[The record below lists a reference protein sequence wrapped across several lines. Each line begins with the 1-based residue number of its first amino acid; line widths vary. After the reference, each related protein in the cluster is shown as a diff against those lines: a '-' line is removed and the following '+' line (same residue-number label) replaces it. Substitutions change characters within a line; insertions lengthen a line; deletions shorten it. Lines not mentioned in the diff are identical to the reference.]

1 MTETQAHPEAIRD
14 EAALDELLSRPSEAL
29 TTMMARLEGDVMV
42 LGVAGKMGL
51 TLSTMAARAIQ
62 AAGSDRRVIGVA
74 RFSDPESR
82 AYLAARDVET
92 IRCDLLDR
100 RAVAAL
106 PRVKNVI
113 YMVGRKFGTGGQEH
127 LTWATNVIAPDHV
140 GEALHESRIVVFSTG
155 CVYPL
160 VDPAGGGCT
169 EATPP
174 DPVGEYAQSC
184 LGRERIFE
192 YWSRRHDIPICLV
205 RLNYAIDLRYGVL
218 YDIGQRVFAGE
229 PVDLTASHVNVI
241 WQGDANRF
249 ALRCLDLCDTPPVP
263 LNVTGPETV
272 PVRYIAETFA
282 RHFDVEARFTGG
294 EGRHRMYLSN
304 AAQATARF
312 GYPSVDLLTM
322 IRWQAAWIQQG
333 GRSLNKPTHFEV
345 DDGRY

>member
-1 MTETQAHPEAIRD
+1 MSQTRARPKTIRD
-14 EAALDELLSRPSEAL
+14 EATLDELLSRPTDAL
-29 TTMMARLEGDVMV
+29 TAMMARLEGDVMV

-62 AAGSDRRVIGVA
+62 ATGGDQRVIGVA
-74 RFSDPESR
+74 RFSDPDSR
-82 AYLAARDVET
+82 AYLGARGVET

-100 RAVAAL
+100 AAVTAL
-106 PRVKNVI
+106 PQAKNVI

-127 LTWATNVIAPDHV
+127 LTWATNVVAPDHV
-140 GEALHESRIVVFSTG
+140 GATFRESRIVVFSTG

-160 VDPAGGGCT
+160 VGAASGGCT

-184 LGRERIFE
+184 LGRERVFE
-192 YWSRRHDIPICLV
+192 YWSRRHNIPICFV

-249 ALRCLDLCDTPPVP
+249 ALHCLGLCTTPPTP
-263 LNVTGPETV
+263 LNITGPEKI

-282 RHFDVEARFTGG
+282 HHFGVEARFTGA
-294 EGRHRMYLSN
+294 EGSHQMYLSN
-304 AAQATARF
+304 AAAATARF
-312 GYPSVDLLTM
+312 GYPTVDLLTM
-322 IRWQAAWIQQG
+322 IRWQAAWIQQD

-345 DDGRY
+345 ADGKY